1 MNGCTEQDRNSE
13 WHMKTYLKLATLAMV
28 LIVPAWGY
36 AADPMAGSIGNHQEA
51 QQELQQAPQRI
62 SDPVEFFDKTTGKVK
77 VWYWRAESGYEFY
90 DAPGF
95 HPRTGGALTAVT
107 LDVITE
113 WQQSQKNATRCYI
126 IQRDPRAPVIYRD
139 HLPGMDP
146 ETGRECRLVT
156 ISLVERLNEYAN
168 GKKPG
173 KIKSTPPEFFDPRT
187 SEPIVWYADHGG
199 TIEIFDLLGYDPET
213 GDELLAVTPEIVDR
227 WKAQVAR
234 KPPHRVDPNSHPFFD
249 PKTGQPNIWHSP
261 GENGEVEFFDGPGF
275 HPMTGKALTEITQDF
290 AKKRQQSKQ
299 NATQCYIIQR
309 GARAPVI
316 YRDHPPG
323 MDPETGREC
332 RLVTTGL
339 IERLKEYAEGKRPGR
354 IKGHPLEFFD
364 PRTREP
370 IVWYVEHGG
379 RIEIFDLLGYHPE
392 TSEELLPV
400 TPEIVDRWNAEQAEA
415 ARKRPAPVDPDT
427 HPFFDSKTG
436 RPNIWHSPGESGAL
450 EFFDGPGFHPRTGKA
465 LTEITHDFADKRSRD
480 ILERAEKERAER
492 AEKERAERA
501 EKERAERAEKERAA
515 KELAKQYAAECDVL
529 AANPNDQRR
538 HSRDGVTYDQ
548 LKTQIPA
555 AIHACELAVQ
565 LNPADL
571 TLQYQRARA
580 VELADP
586 VRGQA
591 MQDRLVKLG
600 YPAAFDNA
608 GSLLLNDPKCRQHC
622 INEAVKLFRKGAAM
636 GDPDAMMSLADQIDQ
651 NNATGDKISLYQR
664 AAKLGHP
671 RAKKALEA
679 LGQER
684 MSPRPIFPFP
694 FVRY

>member
-1 MNGCTEQDRNSE
+1 
-13 WHMKTYLKLATLAMV
+13 MKTYLKLATLAMV
-28 LIVPAWGY
+28 LIAPAGAY
-36 AADPMAGSIGNHQEA
+36 AADPVAGPIGSHQEA
-51 QQELQQAPQRI
+51 QQEPQQEPQRI
-62 SDPVEFFDKTTGKVK
+62 LDPVEFFDKRTGKPK

-139 HLPGMDP
+139 HLPGMD
-146 ETGRECRLVT
+146 
-156 ISLVERLNEYAN
+156 S
-168 GKKPG
+168 
-173 KIKSTPPEFFDPRT
+173 
-187 SEPIVWYADHGG
+187 
-199 TIEIFDLLGYDPET
+199 
-213 GDELLAVTPEIVDR
+213 
-227 WKAQVAR
+227 
-234 KPPHRVDPNSHPFFD
+234 
-249 PKTGQPNIWHSP
+249 
-261 GENGEVEFFDGPGF
+261 
-275 HPMTGKALTEITQDF
+275 
-290 AKKRQQSKQ
+290 
-299 NATQCYIIQR
+299 
-309 GARAPVI
+309 
-316 YRDHPPG
+316 
-323 MDPETGREC
+323 ETGREC

-480 ILERAEKERAER
+480 IL
-492 AEKERAERA
+492 ERA

-671 RAKKALEA
+671 RAKRALEA

-684 MSPRPIFPFP
+684 MSPRPMFPFP